1 MYHKRKFFGRALH
14 PMMVSF
20 PIVLYSAA
28 FVCFCL
34 YQGLANPFW
43 YRVAFIANL
52 IGVCA
57 AILAAIPGS
66 LDLSTVSK
74 DNKARSMGLKHAGLN
89 VASLIL
95 FAVNLYLI
103 WGTFNIQPRPNISN
117 VFITDLGLGL
127 TLAASY
133 LGYSLMGKSGLG
145 ADDTSQQRI
154 TAWKNS

>member
-1 MYHKRKFFGRALH
+1 MYSKVKVFGRALH
-14 PMMVSF
+14 PMLVSF
-20 PIVLYSAA
+20 PIVLYTAA

-34 YQGLANPFW
+34 YQATINPFW

-52 IGVCA
+52 VGVCT

-66 LDLSTVSK
+66 LDLSVVVK
-74 DNKARSMGLKHAGLN
+74 DTEAKKRGLKHAVLN

-103 WGTFNIQPRPNISN
+103 WGTFNVQPLPNMIN
-117 VFITDLGLGL
+117 VYITGLGFGL
-127 TLAASY
+127 TVAASY
-133 LGYSLMGKSGLG
+133 LGYTLVGKNHLG
-145 ADDTSQQRI
+145 VDDINNERI